1 MSAEGQNKKQY
12 GFQLQMIAYTLI
24 SMALT
29 ALTLLVLGLAVYGML
44 VLVQG
49 EPETTPILE
58 KNYSSYYLNRTELMG
73 EAGGADAGANVVMA
87 DDDVGLG
94 FSMGKPG
101 GHELKK
107 GTFFAL
113 GGLAVVLALFF
124 FILYFLLFTRK
135 FAAYLAEIA
144 AGIRRFASGQQGARI
159 AVRQSNELTQIA
171 ESFNAMAEELEEI
184 ENEERKNEGAKNDL
198 ITSIAHDLRT
208 PLTSV
213 VGYLELVTE
222 KDVDEGTR
230 RHYISVAYRKAK
242 RLQCLTDD
250 LFNYIKYG
258 SAELTMTTAPIDAV
272 KMMEQLTEEAY
283 PTIAESHLELL
294 VEKKID
300 RAIVEADGTLLARA
314 FSNLLGN
321 AIKYGRDGKRLFLRM
336 EPGGMPQTVCFHIV
350 NFGEVIP
357 AKDLEHIFERFYR
370 VDAARTEGQGGT
382 GLGLAIAKNIIERH
396 KGTISVKSDLN
407 GTEFIVE
414 LPLVQMQFE
423 KDEKSAE
430 GFGG

>member
-1 MSAEGQNKKQY
+1 MNDDRRRRRQY
-12 GFQLQMIAYTLI
+12 GFQLQMIAYTLL
-24 SMALT
+24 SMVLT
-29 ALTLLVLGLAVYGML
+29 ALTIAVLGLAVYGML
-44 VLVQG
+44 MMVQN
-49 EPETTPILE
+49 EPEQEFILSQE
-58 KNYSSYYLNRTELMG
+58 KNYYNNYMVYPENAKIQGG
-73 EAGGADAGANVVMA
+73 EPSGDEAIWK
-87 DDDVGLG
+87 LL
-94 FSMGKPG
+94 PG
-101 GHELKK
+101 GRGLKK
-107 GTFFAL
+107 GTLFAL
-113 GGLAVVLALFF
+113 AGLSVVLALFF
-124 FILYFLLFTRK
+124 FVLYFLLFTRK

-144 AGIRRFASGQQGARI
+144 AGIRRFSSGEQRARI

-171 ESFNAMAEELEEI
+171 ESFNAMAQELEDVEA
-184 ENEERKNEGAKNDL
+184 EERKNEGAKNDI

-222 KDVDEGTR
+222 KNVDEDTR

-258 SAELTMTTAPIDAV
+258 SAELILNKAPIDAV
-272 KMMEQLTEEAY
+272 KMLEQLTEEAY
-283 PTIAESHLELL
+283 PAIADSHLELM
-294 VEKKID
+294 VEKGID

-336 EPGGMPQTVCFHIV
+336 EQGDTPQTARFHII

-357 AKDLEHIFERFYR
+357 AEDMEHIFERFYR

-396 KGTISVKSDLN
+396 GGTISVKSDLN

-414 LPLVQMQFE
+414 LPL
-423 KDEKSAE
+423 ANIC
-430 GFGG
+430 

>member
-12 GFQLQMIAYTLI
+12 GFQLQMIAYTLV
-24 SMALT
+24 SMVLT
-29 ALTLLVLGLAVYGML
+29 ALTLVVLGLAVYGML
-44 VLVQG
+44 VLVQSEPG
-49 EPETTPILE
+49 EERTEPED
-58 KNYSSYYLNRTELMG
+58 KNYYQGYLNRVEVT
-73 EAGGADAGANVVMA
+73 GAPASVTSMDNSVMMDAVVER
-87 DDDVGLG
+87 
-94 FSMGKPG
+94 PG
-101 GHELKK
+101 GQRLRK
-107 GTFFAL
+107 GTLFAL
-113 GGLAVVLALFF
+113 AGLAVVLALFF
-124 FILYFLLFTRK
+124 FVLYFLLFTRK
-135 FAAYLAEIA
+135 FAAYLAEIT
-144 AGIRRFASGQQGARI
+144 AGIRRFAAGEQWARI

-171 ESFNAMAEELEEI
+171 ESFNAMAEELEVVEA
-184 ENEERKNEGAKNDL
+184 EEKRNEGAKNDV

-222 KDVDEGTR
+222 KTVDEDTR

-242 RLQCLTDD
+242 RLQCLTED

-258 SAELTMTTAPIDAV
+258 SSELSLTVAPIDAV

-283 PTIAESHLELL
+283 PAIAESNLELL
-294 VEKKID
+294 VEKEVD

-336 EPGGMPQTVCFHIV
+336 EQRDTPQSVRFHVI

-357 AKDLEHIFERFYR
+357 PEDLEHIFERFYR

-396 KGTISVKSDLN
+396 NGTISVRSDLS

-414 LPLVQMQFE
+414 LPVVNIKGSE
-423 KDEKSAE
+423 A
-430 GFGG
+430 

>member
-1 MSAEGQNKKQY
+1 MSAEGQNRKQY

-44 VLVQG
+44 VLVQS
-49 EPETTPILE
+49 EPEQNQDAASALE
-58 KNYSSYYLNRTELMG
+58 KNYYPYHANRTEGAG
-73 EAGGADAGANVVMA
+73 EGADTDSGVNMVMA
-87 DDDVGLG
+87 ENGADLG
-94 FSMGKPG
+94 FSPAGFG
-101 GHELKK
+101 GRGLKK
-107 GTFFAL
+107 GTLFAL
-113 GGLAVVLALFF
+113 TGLAVVLALFF
-124 FILYFLLFTRK
+124 FVLYFLLFTRK
-135 FAAYLAEIA
+135 FSSYLTEIA
-144 AGIRRFASGQQGARI
+144 AGIRRFAAGQQGARI

-171 ESFNAMAEELEEI
+171 ESFNAMAQELEEI
-184 ENEERKNEGAKNDL
+184 ENEERKNEGAKNDI

-213 VGYLELVTE
+213 VGYLELVAE
-222 KDVDEGTR
+222 KDVDDDTR

-258 SAELTMTTAPIDAV
+258 SAELTLTAAPIDAV

-283 PTIAESHLELL
+283 PAIVDNNLEL
-294 VEKKID
+294 VMEKEIEG
-300 RAIVEADGTLLARA
+300 AIVEADGTLLARA

-321 AIKYGRDGKRLFLRM
+321 AIKYGKDGKRLFVRVEQDLAR
-336 EPGGMPQTVCFHIV
+336 QVVNFHII

-396 KGTISVKSDLN
+396 GGTISVKSDLN
-407 GTEFIVE
+407 GTEFMVG
-414 LPLVQMQFE
+414 LPLAKM
-423 KDEKSAE
+423 
-430 GFGG
+430 

>member
-1 MSAEGQNKKQY
+1 MSAEKRNKRKY
-12 GFQLQMIAYTLI
+12 GFQLQMIAYTLL
-24 SMALT
+24 SMVLT

-44 VLVQG
+44 VMVQN
-49 EPETTPILE
+49 EPEQEFLLSQE
-58 KNYSSYYLNRTELMG
+58 KNYYNNYLTHPENVKSPEVEAAGDELT
-73 EAGGADAGANVVMA
+73 AKLQP
-87 DDDVGLG
+87 VGSRGLR
-94 FSMGKPG
+94 
-101 GHELKK
+101 K
-107 GTFFAL
+107 GTLFAL
-113 GGLAVVLALFF
+113 AGLAIVLALFF
-124 FILYFLLFTRK
+124 FVLYFLLFTRK
-135 FAAYLAEIA
+135 FAAYLAEIT
-144 AGIRRFASGQQGARI
+144 AGIRRFTSGEQRARI

-171 ESFNAMAEELEEI
+171 ESFNAMAQELEEI
-184 ENEERKNEGAKNDL
+184 ETEERKNEGAKNDI

-222 KDVDEGTR
+222 KDVDEDTR

-258 SAELTMTTAPIDAV
+258 SAELTLATAPIDAV
-272 KMMEQLTEEAY
+272 KMLEQLTEEAY
-283 PTIAESHLELL
+283 PAIADSHLELM
-294 VEKKID
+294 VEKGID
-300 RAIVEADGTLLARA
+300 RAVVEADGTLLARA

-336 EPGGMPQTVCFHIV
+336 EQGDTPQTARFHII

-357 AKDLEHIFERFYR
+357 AKDMEHIFERFYR

-396 KGTISVKSDLN
+396 GGRILVKSDLN

-414 LPLVQMQFE
+414 LPLVDIKE
-423 KDEKSAE
+423 ASLN
-430 GFGG
+430 